1 MGGVFTLMSIGTR
14 IRSFFFYCSIS
25 IMALAVWSGGA
36 PLLAAEADLRRELAG
51 ALARED
57 VAAVGK
63 IVAAERA
70 ALGEK
75 AGIPDEPDQFI
86 PIPKEGRWL
95 TPEEART
102 GFARVAP
109 LLDKVSWWRIGLDP
123 TTLAHPLREP
133 ASVIAGCVA
142 ACRGKLDGAEDSLA
156 RAKAAAAFLMWAQG
170 QAGAGVFPFPAA
182 RGAASTRAFLA
193 GDKLLAQIEK
203 EGRLDDA
210 IHHGWVVED
219 LGDGGLQFDNGE
231 CGLALLELYEL
242 TRDARYLDSA
252 RRAADWAVKRPLAP
266 NWNYNSF
273 SVALLAR
280 FFEVTGERRY
290 LAAAKQKAMLGVIP
304 GQIKDGP
311 MVGRWIDPHN
321 AKPAYHYIMLRA
333 LADLAIA
340 LPKDDPGRVDV
351 VSALRLGLKARN
363 KDFLERGAPNKDKAM
378 ETLLIVNRFLSQEPD
393 FLRDTQS
400 AEALEALGKLVSE
413 EARRGRAP
421 LDPRGWGEFLEFVIG
436 GAERRR

>member
-1 MGGVFTLMSIGTR
+1 M
-14 IRSFFFYCSIS
+14 RSFFCLYFIS
-25 IMALAVWSGGA
+25 MMALAVWSGDA
-36 PLLAAEADLRRELAG
+36 SLRAAEGDLRDQLAG
-51 ALARED
+51 ALGRED
-57 VAAVGK
+57 GVAVGR

-75 AGIPDEPDQFI
+75 AGIPDEPDRFI
-86 PIPKEGRWL
+86 PIPKDGRWL

-109 LLDKVSWWRIGLDP
+109 VLDKMTWWRIGLDP
-123 TTLAHPLREP
+123 TTLTHPLREP

-156 RAKAAAAFLMWAQG
+156 RAKAAADFLMWAQG

-182 RGAASTRAFLA
+182 RGAASSRAFVA
-193 GDKLLAQIEK
+193 GDKVLARIEK
-203 EGRLDDA
+203 EGRLGDA
-210 IHHGWVVED
+210 VHDGWVVED

-231 CGLALLELYEL
+231 CGMALLELYEW
-242 TRDARYLDSA
+242 TKEARYLESA

-280 FFEVTGERRY
+280 FFQATGEGRY

-311 MVGRWIDPHN
+311 MAGRWVDSHN

-340 LPKDDPGRVDV
+340 LPKDDPERVDV
-351 VSALRLGLKARN
+351 MSSLRLGLQARN
-363 KDFLERGAPNKDKAM
+363 KDFLENGAPNRDKAM
-378 ETLLIVNRFLSQEPD
+378 ETLLIVNRYLSSEPE
-393 FLRDTQS
+393 FLRGTGS
-400 AEALEALGKLVSE
+400 AEALKALGKLVSE
-413 EARRGRAP
+413 EARGGRAP
-421 LDPRGWGEFLEFVIG
+421 LDPRGWGEFLEFVVG
-436 GAERRR
+436 GSELGR

>member
-1 MGGVFTLMSIGTR
+1 M
-14 IRSFFFYCSIS
+14 RSLFSLCSVS
-25 IMALAVWSGGA
+25 MMALAGWNGGVI
-36 PLLAAEADLRRELAG
+36 LWGAEADLRRDLAA

-57 VAAVGK
+57 AAAVRQ
-63 IVAAERA
+63 IVAAERM

-75 AGIPDEPDQFI
+75 AGVPDEPDRLV

-102 GFARVAP
+102 GLARVAP
-109 LLDKVSWWRIGLDP
+109 LLDKMTWWKIDLDP
-123 TTLAHPLREP
+123 TALTHPLREP

-156 RAKAAAAFLMWAQG
+156 RAKKAAAFLMWAQS
-170 QAGAGVFPFPAA
+170 QAGAGVFPFPAT
-182 RGAASTRAFLA
+182 RGVASSRAFLA

-203 EGRLDDA
+203 EGRLGDA
-210 IHHGWVVED
+210 VHNGWVVED

-242 TRDARYLDSA
+242 TKDEGYLESA

-280 FFEVTGERRY
+280 FFRVTGEPRY
-290 LAAAKQKAMLGVIP
+290 LAAAKKKAMLGVVP
-304 GQIKDGP
+304 GQLKDGP
-311 MVGRWIDPHN
+311 MAGRWVDPHN

-340 LPKDDPGRVDV
+340 LPKDDPERADV
-351 VSALRLGLKARN
+351 VSSLRLGLQARN
-363 KDFLERGAPNKDKAM
+363 KDFLETGAPNKDKAM
-378 ETLLIVNRFLSQEPD
+378 ETLLIVNRNLSGEPG
-393 FLRDTQS
+393 LLQDTRS
-400 AEALEALGKLVSE
+400 GEALTALGKLVSE
-413 EARRGRAP
+413 EARGGRAP
-421 LDPRGWGEFLEFVIG
+421 LDPRGWGEFLEFVVG
-436 GAERRR
+436 GPGR